1 MTNCAKAQELVHG
14 YIDQELNSMTAGE
27 VDRHLAECAACARL
41 YAGHETLRRA
51 IREHARALP
60 DLGPLSARID
70 AKLAAVNA
78 RRPPRSVS
86 WPVWGFAAVLLAAVG
101 VTWGLTFF
109 LTRANPEDSL
119 ADAAIAGHMRS
130 LMANELAGL
139 SSTDPLVIE
148 TWLRQRL
155 GFSPKVK
162 DLRGQGFTLIGA
174 RLDYLYDSRAAAVL
188 YRARDRVITVFI
200 WRATEKANFPA
211 HLLADSGVH
220 VQFWAAADI
229 ELCAV
234 SDVDTG
240 GFTQFVQAYRG

>member
-1 MTNCAKAQELVHG
+1 VNCAKAQELVHG

-27 VDRHLAECAACARL
+27 VDRHLQGCAACARV
-41 YAGHETLRRA
+41 YAEQDMLRRA
-51 IREHARALP
+51 IREHAGALP
-60 DLGPLSARID
+60 DLGPLGARID
-70 AKLAAVNA
+70 AKLASED
-78 RRPPRSVS
+78 PPRLPRAVS
-86 WPVWGFAAVLLAAVG
+86 WPVWGFAAALLAAVG

-109 LTRANPEDSL
+109 LTRENPEDSL
-119 ADAAIAGHMRS
+119 ADAAIAGHTRS

-139 SSTDPLVIE
+139 SSTDPLVIQ

-155 GFSPKVK
+155 DFSPKVK
-162 DLRGQGFTLIGA
+162 DLRGQGFTLVGA

-211 HLLADSGVH
+211 HFVTDSGVH

-229 ELCAV
+229 EFCAV